1 MLIKGF
7 VKTSYVDYPGR
18 ISSVIFLA
26 GCNFRCKYCYNKD
39 LVSNAPSLAVIPKST
54 VFGFLEKRRNVLE
67 GICVTGGEPTVNPD
81 LIKFLLELRQFGLP
95 IKLDTNGTNPNMLL
109 EILSERL
116 VDYIAL
122 DIKAPLSGQYQ
133 ELTDCVFD
141 PVEKIKES
149 LRILTESGIS
159 FELRTTVIPQFHS
172 RDSLVK
178 MVDQVDSSLGSTGQ
192 IAVPWYFQ
200 PFVSG
205 ECISEEFNNYN
216 NTSKEYLDSLVSIVS
231 SKAILAKV
239 R

>member
-7 VKTSYVDYPGR
+7 IKTSYVDYPGK

-39 LVSNAPSLAVIPKST
+39 LVSNAPSLAVIPKEV
-54 VFGFLEKRRNVLE
+54 VFDYLGKRKNVLE
-67 GICVTGGEPTVNPD
+67 GICVTGGEPTVNPQ
-81 LIKFLLELRQFGLP
+81 LPKFLSELRQFGLP
-95 IKLDTNGTNPNMLL
+95 VKLDTNGTNPSMLL
-109 EILSERL
+109 EVLAGRL
-116 VDYIAL
+116 VDYVAM
-122 DIKAPLSGQYQ
+122 DIKAPFSGLYQ
-133 ELTDCVFD
+133 ELTNCAFD

-159 FELRTTVIPQFHS
+159 FELRTTVIPRFHS
-172 RDSLVK
+172 HESLVE

-192 IAVPWYFQ
+192 IAIPWYFQ

-205 ECISEEFNNYN
+205 ECISDEYN
-216 NTSKEYLDSLVSIVS
+216 SFENTPRGFLDSLVSAVS

>member
-7 VKTSYVDYPGR
+7 VKTSYVDYPGK
-18 ISSVIFLA
+18 IASVIFLA

-39 LVSNAPSLAVIPKST
+39 LVSNAPSLAVVPKDE
-54 VFGFLEKRRNVLE
+54 VFTYLVKRKNILE
-67 GICVTGGEPTVNPD
+67 GICVTGGEPTVNPE
-81 LIKFLLELRQFGLP
+81 LVKFLVELKQFGLP
-95 IKLDTNGTNPNMLL
+95 LKLDTNGTNPRMLL
-109 EILSERL
+109 EILAERL
-116 VDYIAL
+116 VDYVAM

-192 IAVPWYFQ
+192 IAIPWYFQ

-205 ECISEEFNNYN
+205 ECISEDFNNFGDA
-216 NTSKEYLDSLVSIVS
+216 SKEYLDSLVSLVS
-231 SKAILAKV
+231 SKAVFAKV